1 MTASQLRTAPR
12 PHGSNLFGVFCLLCA
27 LSVPAPVDAQS
38 SRATVRLDGRA
49 LFQVSSDDRER
60 ARERAREIE
69 TRLER
74 ILETP
79 AAIPPVQIE
88 SDGDK
93 RLLSIAA
100 RPLLTITPD
109 DARDHLLTT
118 DALAAQWKNA
128 IDAALQRAGNRR
140 LSAWGRFG
148 AETQASVE
156 TAFARLLE
164 SAIVIIPR
172 LLAGFLVVLMFWALA
187 SLVRWSMRL
196 LFRRVVSD
204 LTVENLFKQI
214 AYYAVWAIGL
224 IVATSALGF
233 DPQALAT
240 AFGLTGVALG
250 FALKDI
256 LSNFV
261 AGLLILTLR
270 SFEIG
275 DQIVIG
281 DTEGAVERIT
291 LRATQIRTYDG
302 RAVLVPNA
310 EVFTS
315 RVTNNT
321 ESPIRRGA
329 VEMPLGYDSDLQRAV
344 ETLRA
349 VVQGAGGVLAEP
361 PTKVRVRE
369 LKQDDIMLEVLFW
382 TDSRRSD
389 FVSTSSNVRAAIV
402 EAFKA
407 AHIGLPD
414 PDVRILVSRPAE

>member
-1 MTASQLRTAPR
+1 MTYNKNGKAWLECGKGLLTVI
-12 PHGSNLFGVFCLLCA
+12 FLLCLVGLA
-27 LSVPAPVDAQS
+27 APAEAQS

-49 LFQVSSDDRER
+49 LFQVSSESRDQ
-60 ARERAREIE
+60 ARERADQIE
-69 TRLER
+69 ARLER

-79 AAIPPVQIE
+79 KAIPPVHIVRE
-88 SDGDK
+88 GDN
-93 RLLSIAA
+93 RVFRIAA
-100 RPLLTITPD
+100 RPLLTLTPD
-109 DARDHLLTT
+109 DARDNLVSA
-118 DALAAQWKNA
+118 DVLAAQWKSA

-172 LLAGFLVVLMFWALA
+172 LLAGFLVILLFWALA

-196 LFRRVVSD
+196 LFHRFVSD
-204 LTVENLFKQI
+204 LTVENLLKQI
-214 AYYAVWAIGL
+214 AYYTVWVIGL
-224 IVATSALGF
+224 IVAASALGF
-233 DPQALAT
+233 NPQAVAT
-240 AFGLTGVALG
+240 GLGLTGIALG

-261 AGLLILTLR
+261 AGLLILALR
-270 SFEIG
+270 SFKIG
-275 DQIVIG
+275 DQVVIG

-291 LRATQIRTYDG
+291 LRATLIRTYDG
-302 RAVLVPNA
+302 RVVLVPNA
-310 EVFTS
+310 EVFTT

-321 ESPIRRGA
+321 ESPVRRGV
-329 VEMPLGYDSDLQRAV
+329 VEMPLGYDSNLKSAAEIMRA
-344 ETLRA
+344 A
-349 VVQGAGGVLAEP
+349 AQAASGVLDTP
-361 PTKVRVRE
+361 PAKVRVRE
-369 LKQDDIMLEVLFW
+369 LKQDDIILEVLFW

-414 PDVRILVSRPAE
+414 PDVRFLVSRSPE